1 MSDHQDK
8 VEQGTQPKR
17 KPGRPRGVKS
27 KVKQAARN
35 AIAGAKS
42 DEEKRLVRN
51 MFRLSKGDGGTAFN
65 ATKFLLVCRH
75 DWKATV
81 ADQPPKAKPE
91 KLGKKEQANLDA
103 QDAHESTPWQDL
115 LH

>member
-1 MSDHQDK
+1 MDEIDEK
-8 VEQGTQPKR
+8 VATGKPLRR
-17 KPGRPRGVKS
+17 KPGRPRGIKS

-35 AIAGAKS
+35 AIANAKS